1 MRTAEA
7 RVAAKTPS
15 RGKSEATR
23 NRILFAAA
31 KVLSRKGYSATR
43 LSEIAE
49 EAELR
54 APAVYYYF
62 ASRHDLIS
70 EVMAV
75 GQARL
80 RNHVVNV
87 LDTLP
92 PDSEPMDRICTAAA
106 AHLEVEL
113 ELSDFATA
121 VTRNTGQ
128 LPEDIR
134 IRLREDSHAYSI
146 LWRDMIEEAYRAGQ
160 VRADLDRRAAIKLI
174 MGALNWTP
182 EWWNRSQG
190 SIDEL
195 ITTTQ
200 SLIRHGLGPT
210 PTKGPRA

>member
-1 MRTAEA
+1 MTSTK
-7 RVAAKTPS
+7 AAVDPKFAVG
-15 RGKSEATR
+15 GKSEATR
-23 NRILFAAA
+23 ERILFAAA

-43 LSEIAE
+43 LSDIA
-49 EAELR
+49 ATADLR

-80 RNHVVNV
+80 REYVVSV
-87 LDTLP
+87 LEALP
-92 PDSEPMDRICTAAA
+92 AETDPMDRICAAAA
-106 AHLEVEL
+106 AHLQVEL

-128 LPEDIR
+128 LPDDIR
-134 IRLREDSHAYSI
+134 ARLREDSQAYSH
-146 LWRDMIEEAYRAGQ
+146 LWRELIESAHLAGQ

-182 EWWNRSQG
+182 EWWNHSQG
-190 SIDEL
+190 SIAEL
-195 ITTTQ
+195 IATMQ
-200 SLIRHGLGPT
+200 SLIRHGLGPVT
-210 PTKGPRA
+210 DQVRT

>member
-1 MRTAEA
+1 MTSTKTAIDQRSA
-7 RVAAKTPS
+7 IG
-15 RGKSEATR
+15 GKSEATR
-23 NRILFAAA
+23 ERILFATA

-43 LSEIAE
+43 LSDIA
-49 EAELR
+49 ATANLR

-70 EVMAV
+70 EVMAA

-80 RNHVVNV
+80 REYVVSV
-87 LDTLP
+87 LEALP
-92 PDSEPMDRICTAAA
+92 AETDPMNRICAAAA

-128 LPEDIR
+128 LPDDIR
-134 IRLREDSHAYSI
+134 ARLREDSQAYSR
-146 LWRDMIEEAYRAGQ
+146 LWRELIESAHHAGQ

-174 MGALNWTP
+174 MRALNWTP
-182 EWWNRSQG
+182 EWWNHSQG

-195 ITTTQ
+195 IATMQ
-200 SLIRHGLGPT
+200 SLIRHGLGPIT
-210 PTKGPRA
+210 DPVRP